1 MEQKEHAPSWKRG
14 FYTIFAGQ
22 TLSLIGSSAV
32 QFALIWWLAS
42 GTNSPMILALSGLV
56 AFLPQLLLGPFAGVW
71 IDRLS
76 RKKVAIFADLF
87 MGLCAFAFSFFFL
100 LGRPPYWAAL
110 LVMGIRA
117 VGSVFHT
124 PAIQAIVPLLAPQEE
139 LMRANGVNQ
148 FLQSGA
154 FMLGPVL
161 GAAMF
166 AALPMWAIL
175 LTDTLGAAIASL
187 FMFIVPVPELPPR
200 EGQVPHFWLELKEGL
215 RALMAHKP
223 LWLLTLCATACMA
236 FFLPLSSYYP
246 LMTSSYFKASAWH
259 ASIVELAFAGGMM
272 LFAALMGSV
281 GDKAKHPLLISYL
294 GLLGLGFTSLLCGL
308 LPPAM
313 WAFWVFMALCAL
325 MGGCG
330 NIYGIPYMATL
341 QRSIP
346 VEAQGRVFSL
356 TGSLMSLAM
365 PVGLL
370 FSGPAAER
378 IGVHGWFFV
387 TGVAVCLLTIV
398 FLLWNQ
404 GLKAAPAE
412 EP

>member
-1 MEQKEHAPSWKRG
+1 MEQKTPAGWKRG

-22 TLSLIGSSAV
+22 TVSLIGSSAV

-42 GTNSPMILALSGLV
+42 GTDSPMMLALSSLV
-56 AFLPQLLLGPFAGVW
+56 VFLPQLLLGPFAGVW

-76 RKKVAIFADLF
+76 RKKVAIAADLF
-87 MGLCAFAFSFFFL
+87 MGFCALAFALVFL
-100 LGRPPYWAAL
+100 AGRPPYWAAL
-110 LVMGIRA
+110 LAMGARA

-124 PAIQAIVPLLAPQEE
+124 PSIQAITPLLVPQEE

-166 AALPMWAIL
+166 ATLPMWAIL
-175 LTDTLGAAIASL
+175 LTDTLGAVVASSL
-187 FMFIVPVPELPPR
+187 MLIVPIPELPP
-200 EGQVPHFWLELKEGL
+200 KEGEAAHFFDEMKGGL
-215 RALMAHKP
+215 AALMRQKP

-246 LMTSSYFKASAWH
+246 LMTSSYFRASAWH
-259 ASIVELAFAGGMM
+259 ASIVELAYAGGMM

-281 GDKAKHPLLISYL
+281 GDKAKNPLAISYL
-294 GLLGLGFTSLLCGL
+294 GLLGLGLTSLFCGL
-308 LPPAM
+308 LPATA
-313 WAFWVFMALCAL
+313 WAFWVFMILCGL

-330 NIYGIPYMATL
+330 NVYSIPYMATL

-346 VEAQGRVFSL
+346 PEAQGRVFSL
-356 TGSLMSLAM
+356 IGSLMSLAM

-370 FSGPAAER
+370 LSGPAAER
-378 IGVHGWFFV
+378 IGVHGWFFI
-387 TGVAVCLLTIV
+387 TGAAVCLITLV
-398 FLLWNQ
+398 CFLWNR
-404 GLKAAPAE
+404 GLRND
-412 EP
+412 

>member
-1 MEQKEHAPSWKRG
+1 MEQKTSAGWKRG

-22 TLSLIGSSAV
+22 TVSLIGSSAV

-42 GTNSPMILALSGLV
+42 GTDSPMMLALSGLV

-76 RKKVAIFADLF
+76 RKKVAIAADLF
-87 MGLCAFAFSFFFL
+87 MGFCALAFALVFFA
-100 LGRPPYWAAL
+100 GQPPYWAAL
-110 LVMGIRA
+110 LAMGARA

-124 PAIQAIVPLLAPQEE
+124 PSIQAITPLLVPQEE

-175 LTDTLGAAIASL
+175 LTDTLGAVVASSL
-187 FMFIVPVPELPPR
+187 MLIVPIPELPPR
-200 EGQVPHFWLELKEGL
+200 EGQTPHFFGEMKGGL
-215 RALMAHKP
+215 AALMRQKP

-246 LMTSSYFKASAWH
+246 LMTSSYFRASAWH
-259 ASIVELAFAGGMM
+259 ASMVELAYAGGMM

-281 GDKAKHPLLISYL
+281 GDKAKNPLALSYL
-294 GLLGLGFTSLLCGL
+294 GLLGLGLTSLFCGL
-308 LPPAM
+308 LPTTM
-313 WAFWVFMALCAL
+313 WGFWVFMALCGL

-330 NIYGIPYMATL
+330 NIYSIPYMATL

-346 VEAQGRVFSL
+346 PEAQGRVFSL
-356 TGSLMSLAM
+356 IGSLMSLAM
-365 PVGLL
+365 PVGLIL
-370 FSGPAAER
+370 SGPAAER

-387 TGVAVCLLTIV
+387 TGAAVCLLTLV
-398 FLLWNQ
+398 CFLWSR
-404 GLKAAPAE
+404 GLKSD
-412 EP
+412 